1 MFLVVVKNNLL
12 CDFNA
17 RFEEKDKDDLLSL
30 FL

>member
-12 CDFNA
+12 FDFND
-17 RFEEKDKDDLLSL
+17 RVEDKDKDDFLSL